1 MSVESVTITRP
12 VIVKV
17 RVTESYRKAAAAEV
31 REAVARIDM
40 LLKQLELQAKKI
52 AGAGNVSTR
61 EAEGSRAIEQERIKA
76 LESRLRLVGQ
86 LKEIGRL
93 TDGQEVVHGR
103 LESLV
108 EIKVGDLWDR
118 VMSVEVVLEDGRVVE
133 IRQGGLP
140 GDSDG

>member
-1 MSVESVTITRP
+1 MESVTITRP